1 MKKSEEKKKADYSML
16 PKLNYLYDDDMYD
29 YPLGAC
35 LAIAVRL
42 LTDNENEKIYFDFG
56 DEA

>member
-1 MKKSEEKKKADYSML
+1 MKKSEEKNKADYSML
-16 PKLNYLYDDDMYD
+16 PKLGYLYDDDMYD

-42 LTDNENEKIYFDFG
+42 LTDKEDERIYFDFG
-56 DEA
+56 DKA